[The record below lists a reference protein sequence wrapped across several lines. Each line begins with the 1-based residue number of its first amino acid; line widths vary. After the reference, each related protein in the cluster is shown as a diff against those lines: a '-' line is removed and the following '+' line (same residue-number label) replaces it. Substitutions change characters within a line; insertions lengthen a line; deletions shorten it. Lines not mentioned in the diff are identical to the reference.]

1 MQGKQLSLKAALCV
15 AGALALS
22 NAAFA
27 ATKYSALDITPAG
40 ATGCTT
46 WAINVQAQVVGS
58 ATLVQGQ
65 GTRGFITGP
74 TGSNPK
80 LIGTLGGSSS
90 QLMGLNDL
98 GQAVGDATLADGTT
112 THAILVEPGGI
123 SAIDLGTLGG
133 NYSTA
138 TATNVK
144 GRIIGQATKA
154 GSDRLFGFVT
164 SGANHKM
171 AELGPD
177 MYPRAINA
185 KGVVAGSILGEDK
198 VDGFITGPSADGLTL
213 LGTLGGTATW
223 AWGINKS
230 GMVVGLSARDDQ
242 ISNPAFVTDAGG
254 GNLRSLGIPGPLS
267 LAMSINNQGRI
278 VGYYD
283 RDFGGPSRAFIA
295 RSTGGYKDLNTQV
308 SLPGGAQLTLASG
321 INDKGQ
327 IAAHAD
333 NKRCYLLTPL
343 AR

>member
-1 MQGKQLSLKAALCV
+1 MQGKQLSLKASLCV
-15 AGALALS
+15 AGTLALS
-22 NAAFA
+22 NTAFA

-40 ATGCTT
+40 TTGCTA
-46 WAINVQAQVVGS
+46 WAINARAQVVGS
-58 ATLVQGQ
+58 ATLAQGQ

-74 TGSNPK
+74 NGNNPK
-80 LIGTLGGSSS
+80 LIGTLGGNSS

-112 THAILVEPGGI
+112 HAILVEPDGT
-123 SAIDLGTLGG
+123 SAIDIGTLGG

-138 TATNVK
+138 TAINAK
-144 GRIIGQATKA
+144 GRIIGQTTKA

-164 SGANHKM
+164 SGASHKM

-185 KGVVAGSILGEDK
+185 KGVVAGSILGENK
-198 VDGFITGPSADGLTL
+198 VDGFITGPGADGLTL

-223 AWGINKS
+223 AWGLNKS

-283 RDFGGPSRAFIA
+283 LDFGGPSRAFIA
-295 RSTGGYKDLNTQV
+295 RATGGYKDLNTQV
-308 SLPGGAQLTLASG
+308 SLPGGAQLSTAAS

-343 AR
+343 TR